1 MSQKEGCE
9 CMTSEEYQKE
19 MTEMLFENAYEK
31 EYLNNLKKEVEE
43 LTGIAYETNDYIGM
57 VEDLL
62 SVIYKRDEII
72 QEIEQDRDDN
82 FRRLTPDEMGWR

>member
-1 MSQKEGCE
+1 MKD
-9 CMTSEEYQKE
+9 YQKK

-43 LTGIAYETNDYIGM
+43 LTGTTYETNDYIGM

-72 QEIEQDRDDN
+72 RDIEQDRDDN
-82 FRRLTPDEMGWR
+82 FRRLTPEEMGW

>member
-1 MSQKEGCE
+1 MKD
-9 CMTSEEYQKE
+9 YQKK

-31 EYLNNLKKEVEE
+31 EYLNNLKKEVEG
-43 LTGIAYETNDYIGM
+43 LTGTTYETNDYIGM

-72 QEIEQDRDDN
+72 RDIEQDRDDN
-82 FRRLTPDEMGWR
+82 FRRLTPEEMGW

>member
-1 MSQKEGCE
+1 MKD
-9 CMTSEEYQKE
+9 YQKK

-31 EYLNNLKKEVEE
+31 EYLNNLKKEVED
-43 LTGIAYETNDYIGM
+43 LTGTTYETNDYIGM

-72 QEIEQDRDDN
+72 QDIEQDRDDN
-82 FRRLTPDEMGWR
+82 FRRLTPEEMGW

>member
-1 MSQKEGCE
+1 MKD
-9 CMTSEEYQKE
+9 YQKK

-43 LTGIAYETNDYIGM
+43 LTGTTYETNDYIGM

-72 QEIEQDRDDN
+72 QDIEQDRDDN
-82 FRRLTPDEMGWR
+82 FRRLTPEEMGW